1 MRSGYEINRA
11 YSKFFHENNYT
22 PGTVIFNCRY
32 RFFFLVGAG
41 GDGKEIAR
49 VGKRI
54 FVSFAWGSV
63 YRFPFYSLV
72 LLCFAT
78 ENGLTR

>member
-22 PGTVIFNCRY
+22 PDDTVID
-32 RFFFLVGAG
+32 FFLVGAG
-41 GDGKEIAR
+41 EEGKEIAR

-78 ENGLTR
+78 ENGLTQ

>member
-1 MRSGYEINRA
+1 MKIIIPLILLFLIA
-11 YSKFFHENNYT
+11 
-22 PGTVIFNCRY
+22 VID
-32 RFFFLVGAG
+32 FFLVGAG

-78 ENGLTR
+78 ENGLTQ